1 MIISDLNHVEV
12 VSEETE
18 TSIAGGAPYSF
29 SYNFSRSYA
38 PPAAFAGANGPRIST
53 STFTS
58 TITRPGSRG
67 SSSASSSSTVSY
79 YYPS

>member
-18 TSIAGGAPYSF
+18 TSILGGAPFSF
-29 SYNFSRSYA
+29 YYTISSSFV
-38 PPAAFAGANGPRIST
+38 PPAPLAGAKGPIIST

-58 TITRPGSRG
+58 TITRSGSGG
-67 SSSASSSSTVSY
+67 SSSGSSSSTVSY
-79 YYPS
+79 WWY